1 MIISHSRRFI
11 FVKCRK
17 TASTSL
23 EREIVPQ
30 LSSHDVWTPISSPRR
45 EGNNHYSAWPVD
57 WLSARSKG
65 FSDYIGRN
73 SRLHWRFYHDHIAA
87 ARIARLLPREQYQ
100 AYHKFCFDR
109 NPWDFVVSLYHQ
121 RAAKGKFK
129 GEFDRFLYEF
139 PIEPNW
145 RLYTIDDEPVVDRVY
160 RYEDMDLAIA
170 DIGTRLDLQLNML
183 RRDKQ
188 HYRADKDYRPFYSQ
202 SSRDHVAQRWARTI
216 SLLQYDF

>member
-11 FVKCRK
+11 FVKSRK

-23 EREIVPQ
+23 ERELVPQ
-30 LSSHDVWTPISSPRR
+30 LGPQDIWTPISSPTRD
-45 EGNNHYSAWPVD
+45 GNNHYSAWPVD
-57 WLSARSKG
+57 WLSARSKR

-73 SRLHWRFYHDHIAA
+73 SRLHWRFYHDHIAV
-87 ARIARLLPREQYQ
+87 ARIARLLPGEYYH

-121 RAAKGKFK
+121 RRAQGKFVSD
-129 GEFDRFLYEF
+129 FDRFLYEF

-145 RLYTIDDEPVVDRVY
+145 NLYTIDDDVVVDRVY
-160 RYEDMDLAIA
+160 RYEELASSIA
-170 DIGTRLDLQLNML
+170 EISGRLGLKL
-183 RRDKQ
+183 RMVERDN
-188 HYRADKDYRPFYSQ
+188 ADFRTDSDYRSFYSQ
-202 SSRDHVAQRWARTI
+202 SSRDHVAERWARTI

>member
-23 EREIVPQ
+23 ERAIVPQ
-30 LSSHDVWTPISSPRR
+30 LSPQDVWTPISSPRR
-45 EGNNHYSAWPVD
+45 DGNNHSSAWPVD
-57 WLSARSKG
+57 WLSARSKR

-87 ARIARLLPREQYQ
+87 ARIAELLPGAEYQ

-121 RAAKGKFK
+121 RTAKGRFT
-129 GEFDRFLYEF
+129 GDFDRFLHEF

-145 RLYTIDDEPVVDRVY
+145 ALYTIDDELVVDRVY
-160 RYEDMDLAIA
+160 RYEEIDSATA
-170 DIGTRLDLQLNML
+170 DIGARLDLKLHML
-183 RRDKQ
+183 QRDKE
-188 HYRADKDYRPFYSQ
+188 HYRADKDYRSFYSQ
-202 SSRDHVAQRWARTI
+202 SSRDQVARRWSRTI
-216 SLLQYDF
+216 ALLRYDF